1 MPRAFLRSGNP
12 GQDVPHQRRI
22 GLGGPRVSS
31 MTTITRRSLVLG
43 ALAVPFAQSALAQTA
58 TGNITRIVVPFPPGG
73 TVDPIARMVQ
83 PGLQQ
88 RLGTIIIIENKPGA
102 SGSIGAAQVAK
113 SPPDGSNWVFVFDTH
128 AVNPF
133 LQNLPFDTEKDL
145 EPVLLIGTAP
155 NVVATHPGHPFKT
168 FADVIAAAKAK
179 PDSVTYGSIGSG
191 SLGHLTMV
199 LLSQRAG
206 VKMVHVPY
214 RGGGPLMNDALAGHV
229 DLAIG
234 SAALVTPQVSGG
246 KLRAPCSD
254 QRDPHPRPAGR
265 ADRDRERLP
274 RVSNSYAWWG
284 SFTAG
289 ARLRAIVDRFSK
301 CAGGDT
307 ARTRHQEPHR
317 GHADHDAARRPGR
330 AAQVP
335 GGPDEALG
343 PGGQGAQHQDR

>member
-1 MPRAFLRSGNP
+1 
-12 GQDVPHQRRI
+12 
-22 GLGGPRVSS
+22 
-31 MTTITRRSLVLG
+31 MTTISRRSLVLG
-43 ALAVPFAQSALAQTA
+43 AMTGAVTAPFAQPALAQTG

-88 RLGTIIIIENKPGA
+88 RLGTTIIVENKPGA
-102 SGSIGAAQVAK
+102 SGSIGTAQVAK

-133 LQNLPFDTEKDL
+133 LQNLPFDTEKEL

-155 NVVATHPGHPFKT
+155 NVVATHPGRPYKT
-168 FADVIAAAKAK
+168 FADVIAAAKAN

-199 LLSQRAG
+199 LLGQRAG

-246 KLRAPCSD
+246 KLRGLAQTSARRVP
-254 QRDPHPRPAGR
+254 G
-265 ADRDRERLP
+265 LP
-274 RVSNSYAWWG
+274 DVPTVIESGFPGFKSYAWWG

-289 ARLRAIVDRFSK
+289 GTPRAIVDRFSN
-301 CAGGDT
+301 ALAET
-307 ARTRHQEPHR
+307 LREPTIK
-317 GHADHDAARRPGR
+317 GR
-330 AAQVP
+330 IEAMQITLQA
-335 GGPDEALG
+335 GGPDVQRQFLADQMKLWG
-343 PGGQGAQHQDR
+343 PVVKEHNIKADS

>member
-1 MPRAFLRSGNP
+1 MIS
-12 GQDVPHQRRI
+12 
-22 GLGGPRVSS
+22 
-31 MTTITRRSLVLG
+31 RRSLVLG
-43 ALAVPFAQSALAQTA
+43 AMTGAVTAPFAQPALAQTG

-88 RLGTIIIIENKPGA
+88 RLGTTIIVENKPGA
-102 SGSIGAAQVAK
+102 SGSIGTAQVAK

-133 LQNLPFDTEKDL
+133 LQNLPFDTEKEL

-155 NVVATHPGHPFKT
+155 NVVATHPGRPYKT

-199 LLSQRAG
+199 LLGQRAG

-246 KLRAPCSD
+246 KLRGLAQTSARRVP
-254 QRDPHPRPAGR
+254 G
-265 ADRDRERLP
+265 LP
-274 RVSNSYAWWG
+274 DVPTVIESGFPGFESYAWWG

-289 ARLRAIVDRFSK
+289 GTPRAIVDRFSN
-301 CAGGDT
+301 ALAET
-307 ARTRHQEPHR
+307 LREPTIK
-317 GHADHDAARRPGR
+317 GR
-330 AAQVP
+330 IEAMQITLQA
-335 GGPDEALG
+335 GGPDAQRQFLADQMKLWG
-343 PGGQGAQHQDR
+343 PVVKEHNIKADG

>member
-1 MPRAFLRSGNP
+1 
-12 GQDVPHQRRI
+12 
-22 GLGGPRVSS
+22 
-31 MTTITRRSLVLG
+31 MTTISRRSLVLG
-43 ALAVPFAQSALAQTA
+43 AMTGAMTGAVTAPFAQPALAQTG

-88 RLGTIIIIENKPGA
+88 RLGTTIIVENKPGA
-102 SGSIGAAQVAK
+102 SGSIGTAQVAK

-133 LQNLPFDTEKDL
+133 LQNLPFDTEKEL

-155 NVVATHPGHPFKT
+155 NVVATHPGRPYKT

-199 LLSQRAG
+199 LLGQRAG

-246 KLRAPCSD
+246 KLRGLAQTSARRVP
-254 QRDPHPRPAGR
+254 G
-265 ADRDRERLP
+265 LP
-274 RVSNSYAWWG
+274 DVPTVIESGFPGFESYAWWG

-289 ARLRAIVDRFSK
+289 GTPRAIVDRFSN
-301 CAGGDT
+301 ALAET
-307 ARTRHQEPHR
+307 LREPTIKDR
-317 GHADHDAARRPGR
+317 IEAMQITLQA
-330 AAQVP
+330 
-335 GGPDEALG
+335 GGPDVQRQFLADQMKLWG
-343 PGGQGAQHQDR
+343 PVVKEHNIKADS